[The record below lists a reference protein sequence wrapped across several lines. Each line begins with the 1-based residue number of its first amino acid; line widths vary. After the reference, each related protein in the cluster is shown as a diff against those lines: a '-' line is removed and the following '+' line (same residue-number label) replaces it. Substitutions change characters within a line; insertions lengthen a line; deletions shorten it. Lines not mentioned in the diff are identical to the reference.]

1 MHTRRS
7 RIPGLDKPCLD
18 PCPHNV
24 RRYKDNR
31 VVGYVPAY
39 RVDLPRLT
47 EPEPSI
53 WTDSDCNH
61 GFFDDTE
68 QDDLSRQDA
77 RLARRCTP
85 FYRAASLR
93 AMCTLMV
100 SATASAECWLVSTV
114 RSSS

>member
-1 MHTRRS
+1 MYVVSVLAQAELPLT
-7 RIPGLDKPCLD
+7 GGDQ
-18 PCPHNV
+18 N
-24 RRYKDNR
+24 RRYGR
-31 VVGYVPAY
+31 ILIV
-39 RVDLPRLT
+39 
-47 EPEPSI
+47 
-53 WTDSDCNH
+53 NH

-114 RSSS
+114 RSFS